1 MSKHPVQ
8 LRVEPSARPLRIHV
22 LIRLVLLLAVAALGY
37 SAVYWPLYLALPA
50 VVAIVV
56 MNKGGARYLREDAPR
71 VLPVLRWLAAAY
83 AYLWLL
89 TDAMPSTEAGGP
101 VDLTVDVD
109 AGGNPPTP
117 ATALLR
123 LIYSLP
129 ALVLVAVLTVAA
141 GLLWLVGAAFIL
153 ARERMPAAIAE
164 FLAMTLAVQLR
175 LCAYHLSLTDRYPS
189 LEAAGLAPAV
199 P

>member
-1 MSKHPVQ
+1 
-8 LRVEPSARPLRIHV
+8 
-22 LIRLVLLLAVAALGY
+22 
-37 SAVYWPLYLALPA
+37 

-56 MNKGGARYLREDAPR
+56 MNKGGGRYLREDAPR
-71 VLPVLRWLAAAY
+71 VVPVLRWLAGAY

-89 TDAMPSTEAGGP
+89 TDATPTAEAGGP
-101 VDLTVDVD
+101 VDLTVDV
-109 AGGNPPTP
+109 GVEGNLTP

-153 ARERMPAAIAE
+153 VRERMPAAIAE
-164 FLAMTLAVQLR
+164 FLALTLAVQLR

-189 LEAAGLAPAV
+189 LEAAGLAPAAT
-199 P
+199 